1 MHWQVS
7 AKKVFGDI
15 IVKIYTNRNSSQKNQ
30 TVMYKNYFRNFSVFL
45 FVVCFSISVQ
55 AQQKY
60 IANLSGLQEVPANNS
75 AGRGVCRLSLNQ
87 TETQAEIACRYENL
101 SSAANTGGFSIGASV
116 GGIGSGLI
124 GLIIPNGGQ
133 NGNFTMPISIT
144 SQIAAELRANR
155 TYYKISSQNFPLGE
169 IRGQF
174 HLANSAYNDFDGDGL
189 TDLTVYR
196 NSNNTFYAQSSLTRN
211 PLAQT
216 IGQTGDSVS
225 LTVDFDGDGKSDF
238 STARYN
244 SQVVWRILN
253 SGSGVLE
260 ETQWGSS
267 TLGDFFAAGDYDGDG
282 RADIAVFRAGVWYI
296 IESSTGNFRADSFG
310 QAGDVPA
317 PNDYDR
323 DGKADLA
330 VARGENGAR
339 IWYVQSSSDR
349 QFYRVEWG
357 LSSDAFFTGR
367 TDFDGDGAAD
377 ILVIRSES
385 GQRVFYIRRSSDS
398 ALQIIRWGATSDLP
412 KLGDYDGD
420 GKTDAAVTRTV
431 EGAKVFFI
439 LQSSN
444 NQPRS
449 EYFGLPNDF

>member
-1 MHWQVS
+1 M
-7 AKKVFGDI
+7 
-15 IVKIYTNRNSSQKNQ
+15 NKNH
-30 TVMYKNYFRNFSVFL
+30 FRNFGVFL

-101 SSAANTGGFSIGASV
+101 SSAATTGGFSIGASV

-133 NGNFTMPISIT
+133 NGNFTMPVSIT
-144 SQIAAELRANR
+144 PQIAAELRANR
-155 TYYKISSQNFPLGE
+155 TYFKISSQNFPPGE

-174 HLANSAYNDFDGDGL
+174 HLANSAYNDFDGDGR

-211 PLAQT
+211 LLAQT

-244 SQVVWRILN
+244 APIVWRIFQ
-253 SGSGVLE
+253 SGSGALR
-260 ETQWGSS
+260 ETVWGSS
-267 TLGDFFAAGDYDGDG
+267 ALNDFFAAADYDGDG
-282 RADIAVFRAGVWYI
+282 AFDIAVFRAGVWYI
-296 IESSTGNFRADSFG
+296 IESSTGNFRTEVFG
-310 QAGDVPA
+310 QTGDVPA
-317 PNDYDR
+317 PNDFDR
-323 DGKADLA
+323 DGKADLTI
-330 VARGENGAR
+330 ARGENGQR
-339 IWYVQSSSDR
+339 VWYVRRSSDL

-357 LSSDAFFTGR
+357 LTGDAFFTGR

-377 ILVIRSES
+377 ITVIRNES
-385 GQRVFYIRRSSDS
+385 GQRVFYIRRSSDNQ
-398 ALQIIRWGATSDLP
+398 LQIIRWGASSDLV

-431 EGAKVFFI
+431 DGSKVFLI

-444 NQPRS
+444 NQPRY